1 MINVMNQPSYRIFF
15 TRQLPETQGRWN
27 GAVWSSV
34 LPLSVDCRRPEGSPH
49 HPGTFCKLLY
59 DDTNIY
65 GIFRVEDQHVRSIHT
80 LFQSEVWKDSCVEF
94 FVQPKVDGGYF
105 NFEFNCGGALLASYV
120 TNPTRVN
127 GILQEFHALT
137 PADDRLV
144 RRFSSL
150 AGLVDPE
157 IPEPIVWHLEF
168 SIPFAV
174 LEKYAGP
181 PCAAA
186 GQIWRSNFY
195 KCGNETSH
203 PHWLSWAPLRERNFH
218 DPASFGS
225 IEFC

>member
-1 MINVMNQPSYRIFF
+1 MINVMIKPSYKIFF

-27 GAVWSSV
+27 GAVWSRV
-34 LPLSVDCRRPEGSPH
+34 LPLVVDCRRPEGSPH
-49 HPGTFCKLLY
+49 HPRTFCKLLY

-65 GIFRVEDQHVRSIHT
+65 GIFRVEDQYVRSIHT

-127 GILQEFHALT
+127 GILQEFQPLT
-137 PADDRLV
+137 PADDRQI

-150 AGLVDPE
+150 AKLVDPE
-157 IPEPIVWHLEF
+157 MPEPIVWHLEF
-168 SIPFAV
+168 SIPFAI

-181 PCAAA
+181 PGAVA
-186 GQIWRSNFY
+186 GQIWRANFY